1 MSYVA
6 HEVGGTVKNLEVTG
20 YTLPPDTDLIIDLQN
35 DGGLTYDPISKVIS
49 SWISGIGDKSFTPVS
64 SSYDMFADATLPLN
78 GNPSIKSLRQTNYP
92 ILQHTGSFGDTT
104 QELTT
109 LIICRLLTRE
119 QAYNGGSS
127 LYGSYGA
134 SYVNGNRMVYAPYT
148 DGAHN
153 YGLMTPND
161 DAAYFLDLGADIR
174 DGWHVIVKKTYVSGI
189 YEHHR
194 VFVDGVETG
203 YSQGR
208 VVAGGLVTAEKTT
221 AYIGSYPTNDYWGF
235 TGNVA
240 ALLVWKGSASDA
252 QCIAA
257 SNFYMNKYGLI

>member
-1 MSYVA
+1 MSNIS
-6 HEVGGTVKNLEVTG
+6 HEVGATIKNLAVTG
-20 YTLPPDTDLIIDLQN
+20 VTMPATIDLIIDLQN
-35 DGGLTYDPISKVIS
+35 DSGLNYDPDTKAVTSWVSKV
-49 SWISGIGDKSFTPVS
+49 GDKAFTPIS
-64 SSYDMFADATLPLN
+64 TARTMFADTVLTLN
-78 GNPSIKSLRQTNYP
+78 GLPSVKSYKQTHYP
-92 ILQHTGSFGDTT
+92 ILIHTGSFGNTT

-109 LIICRLLTRE
+109 LIICRMLTRE
-119 QAYNGGSS
+119 QTVNGGNS
-127 LYGSYGA
+127 LYGSYGTGA
-134 SYVNGNRMVYAPYT
+134 VNGNRMVYAPYT

-153 YGLMTPND
+153 YELMTPND
-161 DAAYFLDLGADIR
+161 QAEYFLDLGADIR

-208 VVAGGLVTAEKTT
+208 VLGSGLVTAEKTT
-221 AYIGSYPTNDYWGF
+221 AYIGSYPTNNYWGF